1 MFSFVSPPL
10 MPVLRLVRGRRGHPV
25 WDCLSHLLKLISSCH
40 PVMFFCYVYTL
51 DTSPPHPFPA
61 EGGKDSSDDH
71 TLWICAVRLMGCY
84 RFFHRPSCPCS
95 VWFVVY
101 GRASHTQTHLLH
113 TLLLPPPPAGRCA
126 CGPTFELYALARM
139 YPREGHRFAP
149 TLNKQSTTKV
159 RALALLCLAP
169 A

>member
-1 MFSFVSPPL
+1 M
-10 MPVLRLVRGRRGHPV
+10 
-25 WDCLSHLLKLISSCH
+25 
-40 PVMFFCYVYTL
+40 T
-51 DTSPPHPFPA
+51 
-61 EGGKDSSDDH
+61 H
-71 TLWICAVRLMGCY
+71 TLWICVRWVCY

-101 GRASHTQTHLLH
+101 GRASHTQTHSSSH
-113 TLLLPPPPAGRCA
+113 PSPSSPAGRCA
-126 CGPTFELYALARM
+126 CGPTFELYALART

-169 A
+169 ACCVHDPVWWHVRLLNCHQWPQLLMGPCIPHRAPLASRSPCGGCAPMTSGQILGQTPSLESRT